1 MAPDS
6 PPQTVLAGRNLRAEL
21 FEISGNE
28 RFSLISKM
36 QGLMGDGAAVLF
48 EEPASVAIRA
58 SPAGRPILVF
68 ESVQFGPFGLGRG
81 HQKRACPDG
90 RGGNPTADTY
100 FLFAL
105 TGGPFFS
112 LI

>member
-28 RFSLISKM
+28 RFSLISKI

-68 ESVQFGPFGLGRG
+68 DSVRLGRAADTKNVPVRMG
-81 HQKRACPDG
+81 GEGGQPNGRHIFLVCPDG
-90 RGGNPTADTY
+90 WAI
-100 FLFAL
+100 
-105 TGGPFFS
+105 FS